1 MTKMMTWHFAEDSFL
16 CSQKDSDGNISLV
29 VGGQKV
35 VFHKSEIGNLIDALK
50 RAQSHYQFREF
61 HYQFRELAEIEV
73 EALNRWSQERTPT
86 DV

>member
-16 CSQKDSDGNISLV
+16 CSQKDSGGNISLV

-50 RAQSHYQFREF
+50 RAQSHYQFRE
-61 HYQFRELAEIEV
+61 LAEIEV
-73 EALNRWSQERTPT
+73 EALNRWNQERTPT